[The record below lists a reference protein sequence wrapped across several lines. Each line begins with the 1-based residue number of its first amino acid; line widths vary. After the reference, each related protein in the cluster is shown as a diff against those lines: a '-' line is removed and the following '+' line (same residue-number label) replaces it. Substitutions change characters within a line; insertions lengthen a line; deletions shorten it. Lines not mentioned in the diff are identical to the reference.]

1 MMNKKADV
9 PQKAIYYLLFGVMFT
24 VIFFVLIYL
33 ISSYISVSQEL
44 PSGIREK
51 IFIKRFVSSPDCFV
65 LQDKDTGRAY
75 PGIIDWN
82 KFSKQSLSY
91 CYESFS
97 DPSQKK
103 SSLEIFSGSSTSVQS
118 RATIVSDVF
127 AFKLTLKI
135 LESGFEKS
143 VETDDWVN
151 DSKEAFKESVLV
163 LYDGEIKRGSLDIE
177 VST

>member
-9 PQKAIYYLLFGVMFT
+9 SQKAIYYLLFGVMLT

-44 PSGIREK
+44 PPGIREK
-51 IFIKRFVSSPDCFV
+51 IFIKRFVSSPECFV
-65 LQDKDTGRAY
+65 FQDADTGRAY
-75 PGIIDWN
+75 PGIIDWQ

-118 RATIVSDVF
+118 RQTIFSDVY

-135 LESGFEKS
+135 LYSGVEKS
-143 VETDDWVN
+143 IETEDWVN
-151 DSKEAFKESVLV
+151 DTKESFTESVLV
-163 LYDGEIKRGSLDIE
+163 LYGGEVRRGKLDIE
-177 VST
+177 VSS